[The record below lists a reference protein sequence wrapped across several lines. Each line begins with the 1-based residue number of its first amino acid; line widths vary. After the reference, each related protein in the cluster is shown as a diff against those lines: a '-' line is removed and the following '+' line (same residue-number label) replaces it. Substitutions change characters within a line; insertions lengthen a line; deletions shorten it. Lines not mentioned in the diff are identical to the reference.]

1 MGEEEKNET
10 PLSFLSFRVGQR
22 SCVYIFLVMLVRF
35 KVYFQIFFGDISLT
49 LSLAI
54 LCLCSH
60 FLSKCPCVIICG
72 VFMLGFP
79 FCK

>member
-1 MGEEEKNET
+1 MGEEKNET

-22 SCVYIFLVMLVRF
+22 SCVYVFLVMLVRF
-35 KVYFQIFFGDISLT
+35 KVYFQFLFLGDISLT
-49 LSLAI
+49 LSLVT

-60 FLSKCPCVIICG
+60 FLNKCPYVIICG

-79 FCK
+79 ICK